1 MYPDVSGTPRRRPT
15 RGRPAPLLALLAVVA
30 VLGVA
35 CGGDDDGGAGRGT
48 EAGPQLSGELK
59 VFAAASLTKPFTEA
73 GKAFEGAHPGVKVI
87 FSFGPSNTLASQVNE
102 GAPAD
107 VLATADEATM
117 KTASGAGS
125 VTSPRTF
132 ARNRLAVLV
141 AKGNPKKVQSLADL
155 GKPGVIFVTCALQV
169 PCGKFGLEA
178 VQRAGVAAKPISLE
192 ENVKAVVSK
201 VTLGEADAGIVYV
214 TDVKAEGDKAQGVDI
229 PDDQNVIAT
238 YPIGVV
244 TKSAKADLGRAW
256 VGFVVSGD
264 GQRIL
269 AQAGF
274 MSP

>member
-1 MYPDVSGTPRRRPT
+1 
-15 RGRPAPLLALLAVVA
+15 LLALLAAVA
-30 VLGVA
+30 LLGVA
-35 CGGDDDGGAGRGT
+35 CGGDDGAGEGQDT
-48 EAGPQLSGELK
+48 ATTAAGPRLSGELR

-73 GKAFEGAHPGVKVI
+73 GKAFEGAHPGAKVT

-125 VTSPRTF
+125 VSAPRTF
-132 ARNRLAVLV
+132 TRNRLAILV
-141 AKGNPKKVQSLADL
+141 ARGNPKQVQSLADL

-178 VQRAGVAAKPISLE
+178 LQKAGVTAKPISLE
-192 ENVKAVVSK
+192 ENVRAVASK

-244 TKSAKADLGRAW
+244 TKSAKADLARAW
-256 VGFVVSGD
+256 VDFVVSGE

-269 AQAGF
+269 TMAGF
-274 MSP
+274 ASP